1 MDSAESSIHILKE
14 VGILKKKDQRSIL
27 VLSTLSMIM
36 AFSVWSI
43 LSPVA
48 GRIQEMYGLSG
59 IEKSILVAIPVL
71 LGSVMRI
78 PIGILADRLGGRR
91 VYVYTLLFLTIP
103 LIGASFTSSYVGL
116 LVCAFFIGMAGTTFA
131 VSIAYVSR
139 CYPPEKQGLILGIA
153 GIGNLGSAVASFAV
167 PQLVNLWG
175 LPWMFRIFALAIV
188 IIALI
193 FWLGTIDLPKSKDRK
208 KLKNSLDVMKYK
220 DTWILSGYYFLTFGG
235 FVSFSIYLPIL
246 FQELHHLDTV
256 KAGFFTGIFVIGATI
271 VRPVGG
277 YLSDKLGASKVLNVV
292 FTTIFLTTVLI
303 AFWNESFPLFIAAC
317 FGLAVMLGI
326 GNGAVFKRVAEVSRG
341 NIGAVT
347 GVVGAAGGLGGF
359 FPPIVLGLIKDY
371 FGDFT
376 LGFIC
381 LAMFALACLFYN
393 IETIRSIFISKKED
407 RVSSLP

>member
-1 MDSAESSIHILKE
+1 
-14 VGILKKKDQRSIL
+14 
-27 VLSTLSMIM
+27 M
-36 AFSVWSI
+36 AFAVWSI

-59 IEKSILVAIPVL
+59 IEKSVLVAVPVL

-91 VYVYTLLFLTIP
+91 VYVFTLLFLTIP
-103 LIGASFTSSYVGL
+103 LIAASFTTSYVGL

-167 PQLVNLWG
+167 PQMVNLWG
-175 LPWMFRIFALAIV
+175 LPWMFRAFALAIV
-188 IIALI
+188 IMAII
-193 FWLGTIDLPKSKDRK
+193 FWLGTMDLPKSKNSK
-208 KLKNSLDVMKYK
+208 KLKNSLDVMKFK
-220 DTWILSGYYFLTFGG
+220 DTWVLSGYYFLTFGG

-246 FQELHHLDTV
+246 FQDLHHLDLV
-256 KAGFFTGIFVIGATI
+256 QAGFYTGIFVIGATV

-277 YLSDKLGASKVLNVV
+277 YLSDKLGATNVLNVV
-292 FTTIFLTTVLI
+292 FATIFMTTVLI
-303 AFWNESFPLFIAAC
+303 AFGNGILSLFIAAC
-317 FGLAVMLGI
+317 FILAVMLGI
-326 GNGAVFKRVAEVSRG
+326 GNGAVFKRVAEVSTG

-359 FPPIVLGLIKDY
+359 FPPIVLGMIKDS
-371 FGDFT
+371 FGNFT
-376 LGFIC
+376 LGFIF
-381 LAMFALACLFYN
+381 LALFAVACLVYN
-393 IETIRSIFISKKED
+393 SEGIRSIFTSKKED